1 MAAVQF
7 FGRSNV
13 LSAYKHRGI
22 DVWAIFNGKNLITS
36 GETAEELN
44 NFLDLL
50 EPGGSAAPYILKV
63 YRDADADDITD
74 KTECNGSFTFKLTDP
89 AYNSTRIAGTDPSIN
104 ERFER
109 LENLIVGYVTQDAED
124 KPEKDENDLMSI
136 IMGYLKEPQKLALVI
151 NAVRGFAVNAMSP
164 AAAPAAVGAVTPGA
178 NNTED
183 NLQRLS
189 AALDKLEKS
198 DPDIIAHL
206 EKLADIAEKKPPT
219 FKMLLNMLDGF

>member
-1 MAAVQF
+1 MAAIQF
-7 FGRSNV
+7 FGRPNV
-13 LSAYKHRGI
+13 LSAYAHRGI
-22 DVWAIFNGKNLITS
+22 EVWAIFNGKNLITS
-36 GETAEELN
+36 GQTTDELD
-44 NFLDLL
+44 NFLGLL

-63 YRDADADDITD
+63 YRDHDADDITD

-89 AYNSTRIAGTDPSIN
+89 GYNATRLGASDPGIN

-151 NAVRGFAVNAMSP
+151 NAVRGFATNAIAP
-164 AAAPAAVGAVTPGA
+164 VPAAVGSVTPGA
-178 NNTED
+178 NNTEE

-189 AALDKLEKS
+189 VALDKLERA
-198 DPDIIAHL
+198 DPKIVEHL
-206 EKLADIAEKKPPT
+206 EALADIAEKKPPT
-219 FKMLLNMLDGF
+219 FKMLLSMLDNGL

>member
-13 LSAYKHRGI
+13 LSAYRHRGI

-89 AYNSTRIAGTDPSIN
+89 AYSSTRIAGTDPSIN

-109 LENLIVGYVTQDAED
+109 LEKMIAGVGTEE
-124 KPEKDENDLMSI
+124 PEKDENDLMSI